1 MPLCYEALARW
12 RHGST
17 RAVRPRVCASGVPH
31 TCVLTKRA
39 TDFVLE
45 PRADKTQPYPNEWT
59 GKPED
64 QPEGMRIRRP
74 LKAIVDSD
82 EFKAI
87 QEALRPHDLVL
98 REEEL
103 IALRLYTGLCATH
116 KMHEHTHRCT
126 HWHAHAGVRT
136 RASMGRAHTQ
146 ANTCTRACAC
156 ARTSAHARVRRVRH
170 VCVCVCVCVCVHVY
184 M

>member
-1 MPLCYEALARW
+1 VAPLQHTRSAPARL
-12 RHGST
+12 RI
-17 RAVRPRVCASGVPH
+17 CVPH
-31 TCVLTKRA
+31 ICVLTKRA

-45 PRADKTQPYPNEWT
+45 PRDKIYPNEWR

-64 QPEGMRIRRP
+64 KKPEGKRIRRP

-82 EFKAI
+82 EVKAI
-87 QEALRPHDLVL
+87 KEALRPHDLVL

-170 VCVCVCVCVCVHVY
+170 VCVCVCVCVCACIYVV
-184 M
+184 